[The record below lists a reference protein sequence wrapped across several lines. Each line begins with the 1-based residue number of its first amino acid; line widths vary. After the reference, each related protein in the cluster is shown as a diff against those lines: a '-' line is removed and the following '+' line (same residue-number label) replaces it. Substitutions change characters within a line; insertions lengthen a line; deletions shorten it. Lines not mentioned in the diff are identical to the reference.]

1 MPGVGSAMSYVVSQT
16 PNTLESASA
25 PGPLHLE
32 EVRSLSA
39 PGKTASV
46 PPPRKVLI
54 RNATHKL
61 ALALAKCTETGTLLS
76 TEEVLTLMDSEDPQ
90 EDGKYMD
97 SLGDLVDFGVHNAID
112 IFGLEECFLATFGTI
127 GRGGAR
133 NLRRFTQNKI
143 LVPLG
148 LHFEHSPEPSIQVI
162 EKPDQ
167 FRTIHKWRHEVRQAS
182 EGIKEEDIEDVEDT
196 VKVVEKDEIEEAHGG
211 TTLDKDEVEEGEEED
226 EYDHCYGVVS
236 SEV

>member
-1 MPGVGSAMSYVVSQT
+1 MSYVVLQT

-25 PGPLHLE
+25 PGLLHLE

-46 PPPRKVLI
+46 PPPHKVLI

-76 TEEVLTLMDSEDPQ
+76 TEEVLTLMDSKDPQ

-97 SLGDLVDFGVHNAID
+97 SLGDLVDFGVHNTID

-133 NLRRFTQNKI
+133 NLRQFT
-143 LVPLG
+143 
-148 LHFEHSPEPSIQVI
+148 
-162 EKPDQ
+162 
-167 FRTIHKWRHEVRQAS
+167 
-182 EGIKEEDIEDVEDT
+182 
-196 VKVVEKDEIEEAHGG
+196 
-211 TTLDKDEVEEGEEED
+211 
-226 EYDHCYGVVS
+226 
-236 SEV
+236 